1 MKQYDVEDTY
11 PASETYIQRNFGS
24 FGSKYQM
31 YNGFRVSITDIRQN
45 QVEKGLRDTIM
56 KGLRN
61 HRAKTLP
68 TLLLYDEN
76 GLQLFEKINILKH
89 SAHEI
94 SSQIVT
100 GSIVLELGSGNLRKV
115 GILLQALDEA
125 KKDIDYYA
133 LDLSQKELDRTLQK
147 IPLLEHVKCHGLY
160 GTYDDVLQWLMKPEI
175 MTRPKCIL
183 WLGSSLGNFERNEAS
198 IFLQKFSK
206 ILQPADSMLIGVDGT
221 CNGAKILRFILNG
234 LLHANNILG
243 KVLFDLS
250 DWRVIGEYVH
260 DDDGGRHQAFCV
272 PKRDLQ
278 FEDIF
283 IQEGERILIEK
294 SLKYPDE
301 EAAKLWKDSGLV
313 ENNRWSASSTTY
325 SLYHLTRSDMIFH
338 SNPAIYA
345 SSFIPSLEDW
355 KATWAAWDLVTR
367 VMVPKENLDERPI
380 ELRNPI
386 IFYLGHIPTFG
397 DLQISKVTGKTLD
410 KTLQFSE
417 IFERGIDPDVE
428 NSEICHS
435 HSKIPDKWPPVD
447 EIWAYQNNVR
457 SKIRSIQK
465 SQSITR
471 SLARALWVSFEHELM
486 HLETLL
492 YVLLMSNCVR
502 PPTRKVPDFASD
514 AIKAKAKRVSNE
526 WFEIPAQKIFI
537 GLNDPEDDNSWEG
550 HFGWDNEKPRRS
562 IEIAKFQAQARP
574 ISIEDVELSFSGAT
588 EIPASWVDERLHDNF
603 RPNREHV
610 ALSNGLNDIN
620 GTSTHLSK
628 FINGKYLRTVYGL
641 VPLKYTLDWPVFASF
656 NELDKCAKWMNGR
669 IPTFEEARSIY
680 SFVNILNSKK
690 ATSNLQRKSNITS
703 PQYNSTPLDE
713 SVNCVFTDLNE
724 ANVGFKNWH
733 PVPVTNQGN
742 RLAGQAEMGGVWEWT
757 SSQLSKY
764 EGFEPM
770 KLYPEYTADFF
781 DGKHNIVLGGSWAT
795 HPRIA
800 GRTSFINWYQRNYP
814 YAWAGARLVRDL

>member
-1 MKQYDVEDTY
+1 MKQYDGEDTY
-11 PASETYIQRNFGS
+11 PANENYVLRKFGS
-24 FGSKYQM
+24 FSSKYQD
-31 YNGFRVSITDIRQN
+31 YNGSRISITDIRQDRA
-45 QVEKGLRDTIM
+45 EKGFRDMIM

-76 GLQLFEKINILKH
+76 GLQLFEKIKILEH

-94 SSQIVT
+94 SSQIAN

-115 GILLQALDEA
+115 GILLQTLNNA
-125 KKDIDYYA
+125 KKNIDYYA
-133 LDLSQKELDRTLQK
+133 LDLSQKELDRTLRQ
-147 IPLLEHVKCHGLY
+147 IPLFEHVKCHGLY
-160 GTYDDVLQWLMKPEI
+160 GTYDDALQWLMKSDI
-175 MTRPKCIL
+175 ISRPKCIL

-206 ILQPADSMLIGVDGT
+206 ILQPADLMLIGVDGT
-221 CNGAKILRFILNG
+221 CNGDKILRFILNG

-243 KVLFDLS
+243 KVVFELS
-250 DWRVIGEYVH
+250 DWRVIGEYIH

-272 PKRDLQ
+272 PKRELQ

-338 SNPAIYA
+338 LDPAIYA

-380 ELRNPI
+380 KLRNPI

-397 DLQISKVTGKTLD
+397 DLQISKVTGKILDETL
-410 KTLQFSE
+410 KFSV

-435 HSKIPDKWPPVD
+435 HSKIPEKWPPVD
-447 EIWAYQNNVR
+447 KIWAYQNNVR

-465 SQSITR
+465 SQFMTR

-526 WFEIPAQKIFI
+526 WFEIPAQNFFI
-537 GLNDPEDDNSWEG
+537 GFNDPEDDNSWEG

-562 IEIAKFQAQARP
+562 IETSKFQAQARP
-574 ISIEDVELSFSGAT
+574 ISIEDVEPYFSGAKD
-588 EIPASWVDERLHDNF
+588 IPASWVDKRLHDNCSL
-603 RPNREHV
+603 NQEHMT
-610 ALSNGLNDIN
+610 LSNGFNEKN
-620 GTSTHLSK
+620 GTPAHLWE

-680 SFVNILNSKK
+680 SYVNSLNSKK
-690 ATSNLQRKSNITS
+690 STSNFQRKTDFTGAQN
-703 PQYNSTPLDE
+703 NSTSLDE
-713 SVNCVFTDLNE
+713 SVECVFTDLNE

-733 PVPVTNQGN
+733 PVPVTSQGN

-770 KLYPEYTADFF
+770 KLYPEFTADFF